1 MKLVAFTNQS
11 TPYVGILSEDGKSV
25 QAIDLPGLDAHSG
38 ILALVEKGVSKDD
51 LSHIK
56 GARFSVADI
65 QLRAPVPR
73 PKRNIFCVGRNY
85 REHADELSDSIFKG
99 NSVVDQWPIIFSKLP
114 ECVIGPMADVRLPT
128 GISTDIDYEAE
139 LAVVIGKQGINIS
152 REDALS
158 YVYGYTIVNDVTARD
173 VQVRHQQWHLGKS
186 FDTFCPMGP
195 CVVTADALD
204 INNLNIKCLV
214 NDEVR
219 QKANTQDLIF
229 DIPSIIQHCSRGIT
243 LYPGD
248 IIATGTPSGVAMG
261 MKPPKYLRDGDVVRV
276 EIDGIGHI
284 QNTFRA

>member
-25 QAIDLPGLDAHSG
+25 QAIDLSGLDAHSG

-51 LSHIK
+51 LSNIK

-85 REHADELSDSIFKG
+85 REHAAELSDSIFKG

-139 LAVVIGKQGINIS
+139 LAVVIGKKGINIS
-152 REDALS
+152 KEDALS
-158 YVYGYTIVNDVTARD
+158 HVYGYTIVNDVTARD

-204 INNLNIKCLV
+204 IDNLNIKCLV
-214 NDEVR
+214 NGEIR
-219 QKANTQDLIF
+219 QQANTQDLIF

-261 MKPPKYLRDGDVVRV
+261 MKPPKYLKDGDVVRV
-276 EIDGIGHI
+276 EIDGIGYI
-284 QNTFRA
+284 QNTFRT